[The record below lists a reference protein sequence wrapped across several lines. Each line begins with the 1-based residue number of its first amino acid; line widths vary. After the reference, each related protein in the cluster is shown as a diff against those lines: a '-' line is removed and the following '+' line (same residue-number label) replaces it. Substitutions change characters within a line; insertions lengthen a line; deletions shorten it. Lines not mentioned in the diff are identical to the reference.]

1 MELSSDM
8 KVLLLYM
15 LFKEYDEAL
24 GLAVKKQVF
33 ETTWCQ
39 GARAVQSWETVM
51 TKKIGQVAT
60 ESAAFHA
67 MLKKLKSI
75 GGIQKAYDTTVNKR
89 LPLHGKSESEPGIFE
104 CRLLFQEME
113 KCKAGGLPPPAQL
126 PTATPQDANP

>member
-8 KVLLLYM
+8 KVLLLDM

-51 TKKIGQVAT
+51 TNKFGQVAT
-60 ESAAFHA
+60 DSAAFHA
-67 MLKKLKSI
+67 MLKKIEKYRWYPESI
-75 GGIQKAYDTTVNKR
+75 RHDGQQA
-89 LPLHGKSESEPGIFE
+89 
-104 CRLLFQEME
+104 
-113 KCKAGGLPPPAQL
+113 A
-126 PTATPQDANP
+126 TAPR